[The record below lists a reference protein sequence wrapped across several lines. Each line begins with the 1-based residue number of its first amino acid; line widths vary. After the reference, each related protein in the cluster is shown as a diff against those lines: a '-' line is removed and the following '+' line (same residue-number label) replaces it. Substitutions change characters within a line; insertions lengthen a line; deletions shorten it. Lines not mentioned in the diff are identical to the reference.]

1 MASMRDIQ
9 RRKTSI
15 QSTEQITKAMK
26 LVATV
31 KLQKARVRAEQA
43 KPYFEHMYESVTSM
57 LSRSGNL
64 NHKYLKAGESDKK
77 AVIVITA
84 NRGLAGGYNNN
95 VTKLLTKDDDFS
107 KDKVVTYVIG
117 RKGKENLVRSGY
129 EIKEDF
135 SEVVNE
141 PIYRDAME
149 IAEKVLDGFE
159 KGEFGEVYIA
169 YTAFK
174 NTVSHVPTMLKVLP
188 ASAEEEIEEE
198 IEKSAPQDETSEERI
213 ERLTLMNYEPSDE
226 EALDLIIPKYV
237 SSLIYGALIEAVASE
252 NGARMA
258 AMDSATSNAD
268 EMIADLSL
276 MYNRARQSSIT
287 QELTEIIAGAEAIS

>member
-9 RRKTSI
+9 RRKVSI

-31 KLQKARVRAEQA
+31 KLQKARTRAEKA
-43 KPYFEHMYESVTSM
+43 KPYFNNMYETVQEM
-57 LSRSGNL
+57 LSRSGNIE
-64 NHKYLKAGESDKK
+64 HKFLKPGASDKK
-77 AVIVITA
+77 AVIVITG

-95 VTKLLTKDDDFS
+95 VTKLLTKNPEFS
-107 KDKVVTYVIG
+107 KDKVVTYILG
-117 RKGKENLVRSGY
+117 RKGRETLSRYGY
-129 EIKEDF
+129 EIKADY

-141 PIYRDAME
+141 PMYRDAME
-149 IAEKVLDGFE
+149 IGAKVLKDFE
-159 KGEFGEVYIA
+159 NGEFGELYIA
-169 YTAFK
+169 YTVFK
-174 NTVSHVPTMLKVLP
+174 NTVSHIPTMLKVLP
-188 ASAEEEIEEE
+188 VSKDEGTENMT
-198 IEKSAPQDETSEERI
+198 KSDK
-213 ERLTLMNYEPSDE
+213 LTLMNFEPGEE

-237 SSLIYGALIEAVASE
+237 SSLIYGAIIEAVASE

-268 EMIADLSL
+268 EMIAELSL